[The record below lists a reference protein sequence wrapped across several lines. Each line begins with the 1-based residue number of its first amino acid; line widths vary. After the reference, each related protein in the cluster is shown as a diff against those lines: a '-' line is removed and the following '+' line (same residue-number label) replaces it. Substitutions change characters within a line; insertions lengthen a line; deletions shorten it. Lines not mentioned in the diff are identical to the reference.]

1 MSYIVENLH
10 FPICFWDFPWVF
22 HAFLGKKYIEDISID
37 PAAINGKVTRDRL
50 STKREA
56 WLEMAALRTCAKTF
70 SRSETNMMTLR
81 MWLMSR
87 EENFQ
92 RFLYMEIGR
101 IIWDMYRMMFI

>member
-1 MSYIVENLH
+1 MLS
-10 FPICFWDFPWVF
+10 W
-22 HAFLGKKYIEDISID
+22 ATKKTSKISID

-81 MWLMSR
+81 MWVMSS
-87 EENFQ
+87 EENFK
-92 RFLYMEIGR
+92 RFLYMEIYR
-101 IIWDMYRMMFI
+101 II